1 MICQMPP
8 FWWMVIYQPGS
19 ARELVSRQRW
29 PRCRVSYPVAVHK
42 MLFAH
47 FNCETPAPFPGHPFV
62 CDTASLS
69 SVCCGGRRED
79 ASPLPFAPP
88 PGSILLLLRLFHLSP
103 PALLCVFIVTSKWPS
118 PPCSLQNP
126 HPSFFSQDQWE
137 TQRRGKLTAHYFP
150 DSSIIPVMLSTF
162 PWTIGIQVRKKKPTT
177 TKKNFHADV
186 TTNLFHAWHKSCC
199 WGQKKWEEST
209 SDCICEWKFTYL
221 SACVYRS
228 VYSSEPPPWHVGR
241 GEVCA
246 FPPHSIMAGVS
257 AALGGDD
264 NNNNNNKKNKK
275 TRGHSPRLVYR
286 AGPFYRSGPPK
297 GRSAPDKKRG
307 EKTLEDECMVMRG
320 SERERESL
328 VGWGR

>member
-69 SVCCGGRRED
+69 SVCCGGGRED

-137 TQRRGKLTAHYFP
+137 TQRRGKLMAHYFP

-162 PWTIGIQVRKKKPTT
+162 PWTIGIQVRKKK
-177 TKKNFHADV
+177 
-186 TTNLFHAWHKSCC
+186 
-199 WGQKKWEEST
+199 
-209 SDCICEWKFTYL
+209 
-221 SACVYRS
+221 
-228 VYSSEPPPWHVGR
+228 
-241 GEVCA
+241 
-246 FPPHSIMAGVS
+246 
-257 AALGGDD
+257 
-264 NNNNNNKKNKK
+264 NNNNKKK
-275 TRGHSPRLVYR
+275 TSMQMLRLIFFMLDIKAVVE
-286 AGPFYRSGPPK
+286 
-297 GRSAPDKKRG
+297 GRK
-307 EKTLEDECMVMRG
+307 
-320 SERERESL
+320 SERNPLQIAFVNENLHISVRVCIGVCTVVSPLPDMWGGGRFVLSHPTPSWQEWVQHWEGMIIIIIIIKKIKRQEAILHGLFTARGLFIARALRREDQRLTKNGERKHWRTSA
-328 VGWGR
+328 W